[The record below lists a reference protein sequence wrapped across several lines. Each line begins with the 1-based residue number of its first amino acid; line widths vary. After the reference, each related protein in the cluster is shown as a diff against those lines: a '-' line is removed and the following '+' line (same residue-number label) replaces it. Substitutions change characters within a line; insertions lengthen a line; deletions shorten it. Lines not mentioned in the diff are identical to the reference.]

1 MRDGLLGW
9 GSYLEGLGCL
19 GTTLLV
25 EQGGLRDLSM
35 ADGLV
40 ILVNDVNLNHVS
52 PLVRDILGL
61 EAGAQT
67 ASNRLIPVILTPK

>member
-1 MRDGLLGW
+1 MVYW

-25 EQGGLRDLSM
+25 EHGGLGDLSM

-40 ILVNDVNLNHVS
+40 ILVDDVNLNEIS
-52 PLVRDILGL
+52 PLVREVLVL
-61 EAGAQT
+61 EAGGADGR
-67 ASNRLIPVILTPK
+67 S

>member
-1 MRDGLLGW
+1 MAYW

-19 GTTLLV
+19 GTTLLF

-40 ILVNDVNLNHVS
+40 ILVHDVNLNEVS
-52 PLVRDILGL
+52 PFGKRGLGFGGRGQRQ
-61 EAGAQT
+61 A
-67 ASNRLIPVILTPK
+67 

>member
-1 MRDGLLGW
+1 MASW

-25 EQGGLRDLSM
+25 ELGGLRDLSM

-40 ILVNDVNLNHVS
+40 ILVDDVNLNEVS
-52 PLVRDILGL
+52 PLVREVL
-61 EAGAQT
+61 EARGGGRGRRQA
-67 ASNRLIPVILTPK
+67 

>member
-1 MRDGLLGW
+1 MAYW

-25 EQGGLRDLSM
+25 ELGGLRDLSM

-40 ILVNDVNLNHVS
+40 ILVDDVNLNKVS
-52 PLVRDILGL
+52 PLIREVLDL

-67 ASNRLIPVILTPK
+67 GVADF

>member
-1 MRDGLLGW
+1 MAYW
-9 GSYLEGLGCL
+9 GSYLEGLGCM

-25 EQGGLRDLSM
+25 ELGGLLRDLSM

-40 ILVNDVNLNHVS
+40 ILVDDVNLNEVS
-52 PLVRDILGL
+52 PLVREVLGL

-67 ASNRLIPVILTPK
+67 GIADV